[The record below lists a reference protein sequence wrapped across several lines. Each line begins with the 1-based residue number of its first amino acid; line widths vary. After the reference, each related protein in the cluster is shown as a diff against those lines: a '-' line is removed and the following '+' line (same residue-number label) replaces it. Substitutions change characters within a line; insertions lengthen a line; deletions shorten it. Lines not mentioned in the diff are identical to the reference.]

1 MSEQVWRKY
10 DSQME
15 QNWRA
20 NKPRVVESRWEVAHC
35 LWTGPTMALPQDGRK
50 EGASNPKPSQHTGK
64 VVPVPWVK
72 KVIIGGSEIYTLSTQ
87 LPFAAGIFP

>member
-1 MSEQVWRKY
+1 
-10 DSQME
+10 
-15 QNWRA
+15 
-20 NKPRVVESRWEVAHC
+20 
-35 LWTGPTMALPQDGRK
+35 MALPQDGRK

-87 LPFAAGIFP
+87 VPFAAGIFL